1 MITVDFLKK
10 EGFIKPVHGVNNGP
24 VTNISSGATDKK
36 EEFRVA
42 HIPFS
47 RLHDTGGSYG
57 SGIFVNIH
65 CIFPNFDADVNAPA
79 SYFFEP
85 TDIYLQNITDAGTE
99 VFYRLGESIES
110 SKLLKIY
117 VKPPKDFL
125 KWAQICEHIIM
136 HYNEGWADGFFHNI
150 RYWEILGEPDNKNL
164 WTGTPEE
171 YFELY
176 HITATHLKKRFHDIK
191 IVGYSAS
198 GFYSTTRES

>member
-10 EGFIKPVHGVNNGP
+10 EGVIKPVHGVNNGP
-24 VTNISSGATDKK
+24 VTNISAGAIDKR
-36 EEFRVA
+36 EEFRAA

-47 RLHDTGGSYG
+47 RLHDTAGSYG

-65 CIFPNFDADVNAPA
+65 CIFPDFEADVNDPA

-85 TDIYLQNITDAGTE
+85 TDIYLQNIIDAGTE
-99 VFYRLGESIES
+99 VFYRLGETIES

-117 VKPPKDFL
+117 VKPPKDFS

-150 RYWEILGEPDNKNL
+150 RYWEI
-164 WTGTPEE
+164 
-171 YFELY
+171 
-176 HITATHLKKRFHDIK
+176 
-191 IVGYSAS
+191 
-198 GFYSTTRES
+198 